1 MKRESGSI
9 QVTRDPKPLLFSA
22 FIASSTLDIYDA
34 TNGTWLRS
42 VENVGTTPT
51 ILVTP

>member
-1 MKRESGSI
+1 
-9 QVTRDPKPLLFSA
+9 LFSA
-22 FIASSTLDIYDA
+22 FIGSTTLDVYDA
-34 TNGTWLRS
+34 ASGAWLRS